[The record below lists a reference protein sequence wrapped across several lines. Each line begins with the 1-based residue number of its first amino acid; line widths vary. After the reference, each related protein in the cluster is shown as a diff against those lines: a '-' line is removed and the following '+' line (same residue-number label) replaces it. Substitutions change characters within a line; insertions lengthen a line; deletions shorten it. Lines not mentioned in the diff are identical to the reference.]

1 MKSRRSFI
9 FTLIRLP
16 EQQLYASMCVAFVK
30 EIKGKSMKLLRML
43 LCAVLLVGVSQLEA
57 GWPKWMVCGGSPSN
71 VAEMRGV
78 PKQRRGSRSPS
89 PVVKTNPMRG
99 ATHIQDVRVVPKG
112 EMDYVGD
119 LTTAEMER
127 AAQGTDV
134 LYREIGTGPKSA
146 RAVKY
151 AEERAARDAKRAE
164 KARSRVA
171 KRAETSR
178 GASKS
183 ASQAMDDSTVASV
196 VSFDDPADRL
206 QHIIDAKAQAEALEI
221 TTLA

>member
-1 MKSRRSFI
+1 M
-9 FTLIRLP
+9 
-16 EQQLYASMCVAFVK
+16 AFVK

-119 LTTAEMER
+119 STTAEMER

-151 AEERAARDAKRAE
+151 AEERAARDTKRAE
-164 KARSRVA
+164 KERGRAA
-171 KRAETSR
+171 KRAGKGVVS
-178 GASKS
+178 
-183 ASQAMDDSTVASV
+183 DSTVI
-196 VSFDDPADRL
+196 SFDDPADRL